1 MKIIKIDLDDE
12 IDSRLTEEIEKRI
25 YYVSESIISFEVI
38 NDDSKVKEIDIK
50 VEDDCDIGE
59 VKEKLNILLDKDI
72 KLRNVVKERKVFER
86 DFKPEYK
93 ENIYEEMLSK
103 GMVFKAGEGQVAFGN
118 LYLNLMDF
126 IDKKITEISIGMLKG
141 KQYKYPTIIPT
152 KVVQKCGYF
161 DSFPHFMMF
170 TTHIDNDMEKYVK
183 FKEMYK
189 SEGKITHEMLNE
201 VCSNVDYCLPP
212 TMCYHMYN
220 QFENKVFKEDESMVI
235 TAKGKSFRYESKYEN
250 TIERLWDFTIR
261 ETALFGSIEFVKSS
275 RQTFMEAMYKVIDDL
290 QLTGCCITASDPFFI
305 DEQVHSKVIFQ
316 KLLQAKYEL
325 RLNISKDKTISVGSF
340 NFHDNHFSDSFNL
353 KFENGNNIKT
363 GCTGFGLERFAYA
376 FICQHGIDVE
386 KWPKEAAEYIKKIGG

>member
-103 GMVFKAGEGQVAFGN
+103 GMVFKAGEGQVALGN

-170 TTHIDNDMEKYVK
+170 TTHIDNDMEKYV
-183 FKEMYK
+183 MYK

-250 TIERLWDFTIR
+250 TIERLWDFT
-261 ETALFGSIEFVKSS
+261 
-275 RQTFMEAMYKVIDDL
+275 
-290 QLTGCCITASDPFFI
+290 
-305 DEQVHSKVIFQ
+305 
-316 KLLQAKYEL
+316 
-325 RLNISKDKTISVGSF
+325 
-340 NFHDNHFSDSFNL
+340 
-353 KFENGNNIKT
+353 
-363 GCTGFGLERFAYA
+363 
-376 FICQHGIDVE
+376 
-386 KWPKEAAEYIKKIGG
+386 